1 PARARRPAAVLAA
14 LHDLVLADRAPVL
27 AAAWA
32 AGDGAAVAD
41 AAVATL
47 QDEPGAVAE
56 RASRRLRTE
65 EVGRHAV
72 LRPLV
77 AEAARRAGA
86 AAVGLVGLGCSAGF
100 DLHLDRVGV
109 RYDAGPVQGD
119 PTSPR
124 QVAASVVGGRAV
136 PTTRLPAVL
145 ARVGVDR
152 EPLDVADDDAAR
164 WLHACL
170 GPDAPAAARVAL
182 EAEVVLARA
191 VPRVLLAGDVV
202 DLLPTALAR
211 VPAGALPVVTTTWA
225 LGRLSPGDRARFA
238 DGLRTA
244 AERRPL
250 AWVSAEGVGVAPGVP
265 TLGDRPASGH
275 SILAV
280 TFLDSGAGRVEALGR
295 CWSRGRQLSW
305 LVDDG
310 PGWETRSVAP

>member
-1 PARARRPAAVLAA
+1 M
-14 LHDLVLADRAPVL
+14 
-27 AAAWA
+27 
-32 AGDGAAVAD
+32 
-41 AAVATL
+41 
-47 QDEPGAVAE
+47 AE
-56 RASRRLRTE
+56 RASRRLRTD

-86 AAVGLVGLGCSAGF
+86 SAVGLVSLGCSAGF

-109 RYDAGPVQGD
+109 RYDAHPVQGD

-124 QVAASVVGGRAV
+124 QVAASVVGARAV
-136 PTTRLPAVL
+136 PTTRLPRVL
-145 ARVGVDR
+145 VRVGVDR
-152 EPLDVADDDAAR
+152 EPLDVADDGADR
-164 WLHACL
+164 WLRACL
-170 GPDAPAAARVAL
+170 GPDAPAAAQAAL

-191 VPRVLLAGDVV
+191 VPRALLAGDVV
-202 DLLPTALAR
+202 DLLPAALAR
-211 VPAGALPVVTTTWA
+211 VPAGVLPVVTTTWA
-225 LGRLSPGDRARFA
+225 LGRLRPGDRARFA
-238 DGLRTA
+238 DGLRA
-244 AERRPL
+244 AADRRPV

-280 TFLDSGAGRVEALGR
+280 TLLDGGASRVEVVGR

-305 LVDDG
+305 LVPDG